1 MRRGARELVC
11 RLEDCPPA
19 AELEPLW
26 RGLERHTDSVF
37 LSWPWIGALIA
48 TATGPIRLARIEEGS
63 ALRGLALLGRPRS
76 GSALFLNESGDPLL
90 DAVMTEYNGVLA
102 APGDIEDAARCL
114 VRAAGPRLVLS
125 GVAESWQAL
134 CPEAGLAYRSLRARQ
149 PAPYVSLD
157 RLDAEGMP
165 PGLSRNA
172 RAQLRRSLRHFAGLG
187 VQLDRA
193 ADVDQALRWF
203 GEMEPLHTAYWRGRG
218 KAGAFAAPSFE
229 VFHRRLIAT
238 GHAEGLADMLRLSAG
253 GATLGFLYCLRRG
266 GAVHAYQSGFA
277 YGDEGRWRP
286 GLVAHLLAIRHYAAA
301 GLARYRLLAGAARYK
316 TSLADGEDRLI
327 WIRTRRAG
335 PLAGLADSVRR
346 GFEPGARP

>member
-1 MRRGARELVC
+1 VC
-11 RLEDCPPA
+11 RLEDCPPI

-37 LSWPWIGALIA
+37 LTWPWIGALVA
-48 TATGPIRLARIEEGS
+48 TATVPFRLARIEQGA
-63 ALRGLALLGRPRS
+63 ALRGLALLGRPSPR
-76 GSALFLNESGDPLL
+76 SALFLNESGDRGI

-102 APGDIEDAARCL
+102 APGDAADAARCL
-114 VRAAGPRLVLS
+114 IEAAGPRLVLS
-125 GVAESWQAL
+125 GVTDSWQSL
-134 CPEAGLAYRSLRARQ
+134 CAEAGLACRLVRAPQ
-149 PAPYVSLD
+149 PAPYISLD

-172 RAQLRRSLRHFAGLG
+172 RAQLRRSLRHFAGLDA
-187 VQLDRA
+187 QLDLA
-193 ADVDQALRWF
+193 ASVDQALGWF

-218 KAGAFAAPSFE
+218 KAGAFAAPSFAA
-229 VFHRRLIAT
+229 FHRRLIAT
-238 GHAEGLADMLRLSAG
+238 GYEEGLADMMRLSAG
-253 GATLGFLYCLRRG
+253 GATIGFLYCLRRG
-266 GAVHAYQSGFA
+266 GTVHAYQSGFD

-316 TSLADGEDRLI
+316 SSLADGEDRLI

-335 PLAGLADSVRR
+335 PWAGLAEAIRR
-346 GFEPGARP
+346 GFAPGTSP